1 MPWKLKGEEE
11 KEEKVNNHFHQER
24 ILKLSRFFL
33 QSSPNQINWT
43 MIFSN
48 FDSYHEYGWTFVIP
62 VPQVLLRYYHVFEEG
77 ELEELV
83 EKVEELVVVESY
95 YDQGNWCSVL
105 ERV

>member
-1 MPWKLKGEEE
+1 MT
-11 KEEKVNNHFHQER
+11 
-24 ILKLSRFFL
+24 LSDVG
-33 QSSPNQINWT
+33 SS
-43 MIFSN
+43 
-48 FDSYHEYGWTFVIP
+48 HENSRTVP

-83 EKVEELVVVESY
+83 AKVEELVVVESY

>member
-1 MPWKLKGEEE
+1 MT
-11 KEEKVNNHFHQER
+11 
-24 ILKLSRFFL
+24 LSDIG
-33 QSSPNQINWT
+33 SS
-43 MIFSN
+43 
-48 FDSYHEYGWTFVIP
+48 HENSKTFVIP

-83 EKVEELVVVESY
+83 AKVEELVVVESY

>member
-1 MPWKLKGEEE
+1 MNNNNYLILLIFVVDRTQFQHQDNLVPWKLKGGEEE
-11 KEEKVNNHFHQER
+11 DEKVSQS
-24 ILKLSRFFL
+24 LSNVL
-33 QSSPNQINWT
+33 ALTVS
-43 MIFSN
+43 
-48 FDSYHEYGWTFVIP
+48 
-62 VPQVLLRYYHVFEEG
+62 QVLLRYYHVFEEG

>member
-1 MPWKLKGEEE
+1 MEAQRRRGGRGKGQ
-11 KEEKVNNHFHQER
+11 NSLSI
-24 ILKLSRFFL
+24 IL
-33 QSSPNQINWT
+33 
-43 MIFSN
+43 
-48 FDSYHEYGWTFVIP
+48 DIP
-62 VPQVLLRYYHVFEEG
+62 VTQVLLRYYHVFEEG

>member
-1 MPWKLKGEEE
+1 MNMAGHL
-11 KEEKVNNHFHQER
+11 
-24 ILKLSRFFL
+24 
-33 QSSPNQINWT
+33 
-43 MIFSN
+43 
-48 FDSYHEYGWTFVIP
+48 FVP
-62 VPQVLLRYYHVFEEG
+62 VLQVLLRYYHVFEEG